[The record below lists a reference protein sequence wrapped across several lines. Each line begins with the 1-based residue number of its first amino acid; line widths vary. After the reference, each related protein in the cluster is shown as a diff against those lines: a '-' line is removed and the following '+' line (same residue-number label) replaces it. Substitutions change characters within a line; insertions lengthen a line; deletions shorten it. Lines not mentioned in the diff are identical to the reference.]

1 MAAVSSVALP
11 LPSSL
16 LRRYRNLRILLSV
29 ATSIW
34 LVRAWRIGGRH
45 LRRSLVAWVA
55 LEGVWRTF
63 MRQVLI
69 PRRVQALKSKDAG
82 SCKPDAFFR
91 TIDLAESS
99 CRNDPRKFWRRI
111 TRIASSGRIPRETV
125 KGYAKNL
132 LYMRPGD
139 SVTASKASL
148 LEAATD
154 RLEAASPSGFET
166 SSKVKLQRR
175 SSTTISGWTDDE
187 ELCRLICTT
196 PLAVCAAAE
205 ISVAAVSVVLAAAGW
220 VRACDHGGSGL
231 EMWMCKPRA
240 STHTPELKP
249 LVLLPG
255 LGCGFA
261 SFLPL
266 ALVLQRHLQGRT
278 LVLFRWPW
286 SEWGMPLER
295 MPQWDVLLDSMLEVL
310 SGLGYSAGDVVAH
323 SYGTIVANR
332 LLRRL
337 CDLDADEG
345 CPKPTH
351 GFQSVGALVLLEPM
365 VFGDSAAGMSC
376 GLCNHL
382 VPDLNTATLANR
394 GGVPWKESMF
404 YDPMQHGQC
413 LQGISVHACTGDA
426 LLDIPLTRSFCEKHV
441 PSAKFKLDETWGS
454 FHGRFLL
461 ELFCTG
467 TFWSLAPCA
476 RSCLHCVLRAIEGA
490 EEPMR

>member
-1 MAAVSSVALP
+1 
-11 LPSSL
+11 
-16 LRRYRNLRILLSV
+16 
-29 ATSIW
+29 
-34 LVRAWRIGGRH
+34 
-45 LRRSLVAWVA
+45 
-55 LEGVWRTF
+55 
-63 MRQVLI
+63 MRKVLI
-69 PRRVQALKSKDAG
+69 PRRVQALQSKEAG
-82 SCKPDAFFR
+82 SCKPDAFLR

-99 CRNDPRKFWRRI
+99 CKRDPRRFWRRI

-125 KGYAKNL
+125 RGYAQNL

-139 SVTASKASL
+139 KLTASKASL

-154 RLEAASPSGFET
+154 RLEAASPTGF
-166 SSKVKLQRR
+166 SSSAQFKRR
-175 SSTTISGWTDDE
+175 SASTISGWTDDE

-205 ISVAAVSVVLAAAGW
+205 ISVAFVSAVLAAAGW
-220 VRACDHGGSGL
+220 VRVCDHGASGL
-231 EMWMCKPRA
+231 EMWMCKPQA
-240 STHTPELKP
+240 FTHEIERKP

-266 ALVLQRHLQGRT
+266 ALVLQRRLPERT

-286 SEWGMPLER
+286 SEWGMPLEQL
-295 MPQWDVLLDSMLEVL
+295 PPWDLLVDAMLQVL
-310 SGLGYSAGDVVAH
+310 SELGYSTGDVVAH
-323 SYGTIVANR
+323 SYGTVVANR

-337 CDLDADEG
+337 CNLDAEEG

-365 VFGDSAAGMSC
+365 IFGDSAAGISC

-382 VPDLNTATLANR
+382 LPDLNTATLANR

-404 YDPMQHGQC
+404 YDPKQHGQC
-413 LQGISVHACTGDA
+413 LQGISIHACAGDA

-441 PSAKFKLDETWGS
+441 PSAKYHLDRTWGS
-454 FHGRFLL
+454 FHGRFLM
-461 ELFCTG
+461 ELFFTG
-467 TFWSLAPCA
+467 PFWSVAPCA
-476 RSCLHCVLRAIEGA
+476 RSCLNCVLNAVEAG
-490 EEPMR
+490 EEMTR